1 MKQNNFCHN
10 IHMLKDKIEHADY
23 IVIGA
28 GSGLSTSAG
37 LTYDGKRFTDN
48 FQPFID
54 KYGITDMYSAG
65 FYPYLSSEEKWAYW
79 AKQVLINRY
88 EIAENGL
95 HKKLYELF
103 KDKNYFVLT
112 TNVDGLFEK
121 AGFDTNRIFATQGDY
136 KYFQCKK
143 ACHNKLYYNESQIR
157 AMVAHTK
164 NCKIPSFLIPKC
176 PVCGGEMEMNLRCDN
191 YFVQDKYWYE
201 CAGRYD
207 KFIKKAKHG
216 NVLFLELGVGL
227 NTPGIIKYPFWQM
240 TYENKRA
247 TYACVNF
254 GNAICPSEIKEQ
266 SICLD
271 FDIKQV
277 IDNLINFPDVRQID
291 K

>member
-1 MKQNNFCHN
+1 MKQNDFWHN
-10 IHMLKDKIEHADY
+10 IHMLKNKIEHSDY

-28 GSGLSTSAG
+28 GSGLSTAAG
-37 LTYDGKRFTDN
+37 LTYVGKRFTDN
-48 FQPFID
+48 FQPFIN

-65 FYPYLSSEEKWAYW
+65 FYPFPSAEEKWAYW
-79 AKQVLINRY
+79 AKHVLMNRY
-88 EIAENGL
+88 EITENGL
-95 HKKLYELF
+95 HKKLYELS
-103 KDKNYFVLT
+103 KNKNYFVLT

-143 ACHNKLYYNESQIR
+143 ACHNKLYNNESQIR
-157 AMVAHTK
+157 TMVSHTK
-164 NCKIPSFLIPKC
+164 NCRIPSSLIPKC

-191 YFVQDKYWYE
+191 YFIQDKHWYD
-201 CAGRYD
+201 CAERYE
-207 KFIKKAKHG
+207 KFIRKSKQG

-240 TYENKRA
+240 TYENKNA
-247 TYACVNF
+247 CYACINLE
-254 GNAICPSEIKEQ
+254 NTICPAEIKEQ

-277 IDNLINFPDVRQID
+277 IEALLNPCNICRTD